1 MSLTSPSAG
10 SDHKPHTPSSRPE
23 DGGRSGETPVFETS
37 DSAADAQQIRDLV
50 ATWARAS
57 ETGDIET
64 IKSLMDE
71 DILFHTAGN
80 QPFGRETFIQHF
92 NNNVKQ
98 MNLNVRV
105 DVREVEVRDD
115 LALTRVWLEI
125 RITPFNGEPIT
136 RTGYTL
142 SVYRRRPGGPWRL
155 WRDANLV

>member
-1 MSLTSPSAG
+1 MTSASVSA
-10 SDHKPHTPSSRPE
+10 DQE
-23 DGGRSGETPVFETS
+23 
-37 DSAADAQQIRDLV
+37 IRDVV

-57 ETGDIET
+57 ETGDIEA

-71 DILFHTAGN
+71 DILFLTSGN
-80 QPFGRETFIQHF
+80 EPFGRDTFIQHF

-98 MNLNVRV
+98 MNLNVRA

-115 LALTRVWLEI
+115 LAFARTWLEI
-125 RITPFNGEPIT
+125 RITPQSGEPMT

-142 SVYRRRPGGPWRL
+142 SVYRRRPGGPWKL

>member
-1 MSLTSPSAG
+1 MSSA
-10 SDHKPHTPSSRPE
+10 TA
-23 DGGRSGETPVFETS
+23 TQVT
-37 DSAADAQQIRDLV
+37 DAQEIRDLV

-57 ETGDIET
+57 GTGDLEA

-71 DILFHTAGN
+71 DILFLTSGAE
-80 QPFGRETFIQHF
+80 PFGRDTFIQHF

-98 MNLNVRV
+98 MNLNVRA

-115 LALTRVWLEI
+115 LAFARTWLDI
-125 RITPFNGEPIT
+125 RITLPSGEPVT

-142 SVYRRRPGGPWRL
+142 SVYRRRPGGPWKL

>member
-1 MSLTSPSAG
+1 MTSASVSA
-10 SDHKPHTPSSRPE
+10 E
-23 DGGRSGETPVFETS
+23 Q
-37 DSAADAQQIRDLV
+37 AIRDVV

-57 ETGDIET
+57 ETGDIEA

-71 DILFHTAGN
+71 DILFLTSGN
-80 QPFGRETFIQHF
+80 DPFGRDTFIQHF

-98 MNLNVRV
+98 MNLDVLA

-115 LALTRVWLEI
+115 LAFARTWLEV
-125 RITPFNGEPIT
+125 RITPSSGEPTT

-142 SVYRRRPGGPWRL
+142 SVYRRRPGGPWKL

>member
-1 MSLTSPSAG
+1 MSSTATTPGTSVQVN
-10 SDHKPHTPSSRPE
+10 E
-23 DGGRSGETPVFETS
+23 
-37 DSAADAQQIRDLV
+37 AQEIRDIV

-57 ETGDIET
+57 ETGDIEA

-71 DILFHTAGN
+71 DILFLTHGN
-80 QPFGRETFIQHF
+80 EPFGRDTFLQHF
-92 NNNVKQ
+92 NNSVKQ
-98 MNLNVRV
+98 MNLNVRA

-115 LALTRVWLEI
+115 LALARVWLEI
-125 RITPFNGEPIT
+125 RITPSNGEPTT

>member
-1 MSLTSPSAG
+1 M
-10 SDHKPHTPSSRPE
+10 TPTAVTAE
-23 DGGRSGETPVFETS
+23 QE
-37 DSAADAQQIRDLV
+37 IRDIIT
-50 ATWARAS
+50 TWARAS
-57 ETGDIET
+57 ETGDLEA

-71 DILFHTAGN
+71 DILFHTAGAE
-80 QPFGRETFIQHF
+80 PFGRETFIQHF

-98 MNLNVRV
+98 MNLKVRA

-115 LALTRVWLEI
+115 LAFARVWLEV
-125 RITPFNGEPIT
+125 RITPSNGEPVT

>member
-1 MSLTSPSAG
+1 MSSA
-10 SDHKPHTPSSRPE
+10 TA
-23 DGGRSGETPVFETS
+23 TQVT
-37 DSAADAQQIRDLV
+37 DAQEIRDLV

-57 ETGDIET
+57 GTGDLEA

-71 DILFHTAGN
+71 DILFLTAGAE
-80 QPFGRETFIQHF
+80 PFGRDTFIQHF

-98 MNLNVRV
+98 MNLNVRA

-115 LALTRVWLEI
+115 LAFARTWLDI
-125 RITPFNGEPIT
+125 RITLPSGEPVT

-142 SVYRRRPGGPWRL
+142 SVYRRRPGGPWKL

>member
-1 MSLTSPSAG
+1 MTSASVSA
-10 SDHKPHTPSSRPE
+10 DQE
-23 DGGRSGETPVFETS
+23 
-37 DSAADAQQIRDLV
+37 IRDVV

-57 ETGDIET
+57 ETGDIEA

-71 DILFHTAGN
+71 DILFLTSGN
-80 QPFGRETFIQHF
+80 EPFGCDTFIQHF

-98 MNLNVRV
+98 MNLNVLA

-115 LALTRVWLEI
+115 LAFARTWLEV
-125 RITPFNGEPIT
+125 RITPSSGEPIT

-142 SVYRRRPGGPWRL
+142 SVYRRRPGGPWKL

>member
-1 MSLTSPSAG
+1 MSSA
-10 SDHKPHTPSSRPE
+10 TA
-23 DGGRSGETPVFETS
+23 TQVT
-37 DSAADAQQIRDLV
+37 DAQEIRDLV

-57 ETGDIET
+57 GTGDLEA

-71 DILFHTAGN
+71 DILFLTSGAE
-80 QPFGRETFIQHF
+80 PFGRDTFIQHF

-98 MNLNVRV
+98 MNLNVRA

-115 LALTRVWLEI
+115 FAFARTWLDI
-125 RITPFNGEPIT
+125 RITLPSGEPVT

-142 SVYRRRPGGPWRL
+142 SVYRRRPGGPWKL

>member
-1 MSLTSPSAG
+1 MTSASVSA
-10 SDHKPHTPSSRPE
+10 DQE
-23 DGGRSGETPVFETS
+23 
-37 DSAADAQQIRDLV
+37 IRDVV

-57 ETGDIET
+57 ETGNLEA

-71 DILFHTAGN
+71 DILFLTSGN
-80 QPFGRETFIQHF
+80 DPFGRDTFIQHF

-98 MNLNVRV
+98 MNLNVLA

-115 LALTRVWLEI
+115 LAFARISLEV
-125 RITPFNGEPIT
+125 RITPSSGEPIT

-142 SVYRRRPGGPWRL
+142 SVYRRRPGGPWKL